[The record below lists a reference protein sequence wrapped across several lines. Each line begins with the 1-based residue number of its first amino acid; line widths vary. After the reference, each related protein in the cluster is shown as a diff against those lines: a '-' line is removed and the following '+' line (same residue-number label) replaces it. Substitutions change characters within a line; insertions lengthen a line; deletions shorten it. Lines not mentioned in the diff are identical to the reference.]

1 MDERQLL
8 KDCIGGDSKAQ
19 KRLYDAFAP
28 KMYGVCLRYASDR
41 DTAQDYLQEAFIR
54 VFDHLDRFRFEGSL
68 EGWIRK
74 VVVNTAL
81 EKIRKVDV
89 FKNSTGLENVSQ
101 TNYDVVHLEDQINA
115 TELLHL
121 IQTLPTGF
129 RTVFNLYAI
138 EGYTHQEI
146 ATMLNIN
153 EGTSKSQYSRA
164 RHWLKDRLEKN
175 AIRDGRAERSN

>member
-1 MDERQLL
+1 MDEGQLL
-8 KDCIGGDSKAQ
+8 KDCIEGDFKAQ

-28 KMYGVCLRYASDR
+28 KMFGVCLRYANDH

-54 VFDHLDRFRFEGSL
+54 VFAHLDRFRFEGSL

-89 FKNSTGLENVSQ
+89 FKKSVEIDKINPGDYETTELQ
-101 TNYDVVHLEDQINA
+101 DQINA
-115 TELLHL
+115 SELLQL
-121 IQTLPTGF
+121 IQSLPTGF

-146 ATMLNIN
+146 GKLLDIS
-153 EGTSKSQYSRA
+153 EGTSKSQYARA
-164 RHWLKDRLEKN
+164 RQWLRQRLEK
-175 AIRDGRAERSN
+175 RA